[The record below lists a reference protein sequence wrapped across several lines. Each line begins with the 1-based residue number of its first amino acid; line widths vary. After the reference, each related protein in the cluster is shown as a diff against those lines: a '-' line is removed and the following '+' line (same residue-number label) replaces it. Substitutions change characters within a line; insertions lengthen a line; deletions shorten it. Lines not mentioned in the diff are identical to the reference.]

1 MPNIVNKY
9 LLTQLEEDFKAM
21 GSCVV
26 LKFDRLPVELT
37 NEISTELREAGVDYR
52 VVKNRLAIRA
62 FDSIGLDLSEAF
74 PGKCGIIMAEEEG
87 AISAAKLV
95 REFALKARKTLQIKK
110 PPLIVTGGVIEG
122 EAITGAAAA
131 AIADMPDKDTVRS
144 MLLSAIQGPARGL
157 AACIQ
162 GTHAGL
168 ARVMQAHSEQD
179 AGADPAP

>member
-37 NEISTELREAGVDYR
+37 NEIRTELREAGVDYR

-74 PGKCGIIMAEEEG
+74 SGKCGIIMAEEEG

-144 MLLSAIQGPARGL
+144 MLLSCIQGPSRSI
-157 AACIQ
+157 AACLNALPEGI
-162 GTHAGL
+162 
-168 ARVMQAHSEQD
+168 ARATQAHVDKGEDS
-179 AGADPAP
+179 